1 MAERRYSTTYTAAP
15 AGPQTGSAGA
25 LFKSRECGILE
36 YRQRLALAYLR
47 LNVQMTN
54 ADYRRLHHGTVETVE
69 ATRELRGLVE
79 AGLVEM
85 HGTRRWAYYTLSEE
99 VLPWVQPPLPLAM
112 SDEEKV
118 LAYVREH
125 NSIRNAECR
134 ELLGLAND
142 NERARY
148 ILGKLVVAGELM
160 QIGQKRGTRYALP
173 NDALSGTY
181 AGNSG

>member
-1 MAERRYSTTYTAAP
+1 M
-15 AGPQTGSAGA
+15 
-25 LFKSRECGILE
+25 FKSRECGVLE

-79 AGLVEM
+79 TGLVEM
-85 HGTRRWAYYTLSEE
+85 YGTRRGAYYTLSEE

-112 SDEEKV
+112 SDQEKI
-118 LAYVREH
+118 LAYVQEH

-134 ELLGLAND
+134 ELLGLGDD

-160 QIGQKRGTRYALP
+160 QIGQKRGTRYVLP
-173 NDALSGTY
+173 NDAISGTY
-181 AGNSG
+181 AENSG